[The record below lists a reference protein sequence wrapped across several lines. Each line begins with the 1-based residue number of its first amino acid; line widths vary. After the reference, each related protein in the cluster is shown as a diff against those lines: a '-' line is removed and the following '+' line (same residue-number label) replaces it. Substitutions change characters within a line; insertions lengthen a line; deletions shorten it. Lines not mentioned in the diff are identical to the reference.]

1 MPPSVGTDT
10 PLFLPKY
17 PLGRREMLKLNPE
30 ELQKGR
36 WLKALEIAK
45 VLFVSEGYF
54 DDYLKQIEQ
63 FISEK
68 KGGDNRFT
76 L

>member
-1 MPPSVGTDT
+1 
-10 PLFLPKY
+10 
-17 PLGRREMLKLNPE
+17 MLKLNPE

-54 DDYLKQIEQ
+54 DDYLEQIEQ